1 MQIVDDRRAP
11 ELARVEVLA
20 DFLLGFAT
28 AIGDD

>member
-1 MQIVDDRRAP
+1 MQIVDARCAQ